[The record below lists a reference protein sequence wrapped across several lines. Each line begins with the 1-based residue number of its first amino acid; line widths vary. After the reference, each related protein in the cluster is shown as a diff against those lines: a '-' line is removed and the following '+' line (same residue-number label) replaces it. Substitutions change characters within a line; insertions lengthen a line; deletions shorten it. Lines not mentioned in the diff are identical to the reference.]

1 MSFPAT
7 ILGSRE
13 PWKLADYIKGFNWLT
28 YEGGKFSTSQKKG
41 VFMDQALSIM
51 GPDYWRWWLLSNAP
65 EGSDSDFTWENFQLT
80 INKDL
85 SDVLGNF
92 VSRLTKFTFNKFD
105 NKIPIGIPYSE
116 LEIETINEI
125 NELILKLEK
134 NLENIEIRKSSSN
147 LRSIWVLG
155 NEYLQRSEPWK
166 HYKNNVEKTSM
177 IVRFAFNILALYSYI
192 SQPFIPDSSRKIVEC
207 LNLKKTRYWPTKDNP
222 WHEII
227 EKEHTFYVP
236 ENLFKKIT
244 DKEVTNYKTIF
255 SGVS

>member
-1 MSFPAT
+1 M
-7 ILGSRE
+7 
-13 PWKLADYIKGFNWLT
+13 
-28 YEGGKFSTSQKKG
+28 
-41 VFMDQALSIM
+41 
-51 GPDYWRWWLLSNAP
+51 
-65 EGSDSDFTWENFQLT
+65 
-80 INKDL
+80 